1 LKHGWTKT
9 MLLRFLR
16 DEAGAAAT
24 EYAAIASFLSIVV
37 LAGATAIG
45 RLMSDKH
52 FETLLKAWLKA
63 QA

>member
-1 LKHGWTKT
+1 